1 MDGNLSEMLK
11 DVLADPDAM
20 EKLMGAAEK
29 LMGSSK
35 TPSSSTQEKEQ
46 EEEKKEEQA
55 QAAHAPVR
63 HEKKASNEDRIA
75 LLCALRPYLSPERRK
90 SADSLI
96 RMLKMMKLAD
106 LNKLFGS

>member
-20 EKLMGAAEK
+20 GKLMGAAEK
-29 LMGSSK
+29 LMGNSK
-35 TPSSSTQEKEQ
+35 AQPSSAKENEP
-46 EEEKKEEQA
+46 EEEEEEA
-55 QAAHAPVR
+55 QASHAPVQ

-106 LNKLFGS
+106 LNKLFRS

>member
-29 LMGSSK
+29 LMGNGK
-35 TPSSSTQEKEQ
+35 AEPSFQKENKDEESDCEK
-46 EEEKKEEQA
+46 A
-55 QAAHAPVR
+55 QSVHAPAH
-63 HEKKASNEDRIA
+63 HEKKAGNDERIA
-75 LLCALRPYLSPERRK
+75 LLYALRPYLSPERRK

-96 RMLKMMKLAD
+96 GMLKMMKLTD
-106 LNKLFGS
+106 LNKLFHT